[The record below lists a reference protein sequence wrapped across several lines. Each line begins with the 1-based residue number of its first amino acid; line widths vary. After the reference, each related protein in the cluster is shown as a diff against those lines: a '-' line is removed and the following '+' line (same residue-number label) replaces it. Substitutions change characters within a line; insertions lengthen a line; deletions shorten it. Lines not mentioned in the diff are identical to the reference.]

1 MSFERARSNEQKE
14 LRLKQIK
21 DATMHLYNTVVYQDI
36 SMASIAKELEFTRGN
51 LYKYYATKEEI
62 LLDVLTDKIKKWHQ
76 DLETSMNNIPMN
88 NIKEFCSIWAKV
100 TNESTDFLK
109 LFSILFSI
117 IERNVSIEKLTEF
130 KKEIFTSNMAIA
142 NLIKEKFPTLSDDHI
157 MNFLSLQISIVVGL
171 YPLTNPSTIQQNAI
185 KNSGFQY
192 TSPCFLTT
200 FTEFLE
206 TLLNSYT

>member
-1 MSFERARSNEQKE
+1 MTITENEEKIE
-14 LRLKQIK
+14 KTNDK
-21 DATMHLYNTVVYQDI
+21 KN
-36 SMASIAKELEFTRGN
+36 
-51 LYKYYATKEEI
+51 KEEHI
-62 LLDVLTDKIKKWHQ
+62 IFVGSKPPMSYVLAI
-76 DLETSMNNIPMN
+76 
-88 NIKEFCSIWAKV
+88 V
-100 TNESTDFLK
+100 
-109 LFSILFSI
+109 
-117 IERNVSIEKLTEF
+117 TEF

-171 YPLTNPSTIQQNAI
+171 YPLTNPSKIQQNAI
-185 KNSGFQY
+185 KNSGFPY